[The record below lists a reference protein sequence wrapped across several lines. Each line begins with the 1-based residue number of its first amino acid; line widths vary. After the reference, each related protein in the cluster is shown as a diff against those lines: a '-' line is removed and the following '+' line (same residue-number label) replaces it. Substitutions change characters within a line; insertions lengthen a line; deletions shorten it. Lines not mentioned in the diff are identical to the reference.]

1 MSSSKR
7 IVIFLSVL
15 AFLLPI
21 ISLYHMS
28 VGQIKVSVSDI
39 QNALFDYDNS
49 ETSQL
54 LIREFRLPRL
64 IMACI
69 AGAGLSLAG
78 MLMQTLF
85 NNPLAGPYVLGI
97 NSGASLMVA
106 ICLLTGFQFFG
117 TNLGLISSA
126 LIGAFAAGMVMMSI
140 TGFLRSQVSLLLVG
154 LMFGSFTSAIVS
166 LLEASSG
173 AEQLKSFTLWSMGSL
188 QNVLLEQIPFI
199 LLFFAL
205 GIVLCL
211 LIVKPL
217 NLLVLGENAA
227 SLLGI
232 NTKQTRIIVLVV
244 TALLTGLV
252 TAFCG
257 PIAFVGLAV
266 PNITR
271 ILLKTQNHGFLI
283 LGNLLI
289 GSLFLVLCDIFI
301 QVLENTVQLPINV
314 LTSMIG
320 APFVIFVLIRKA
332 K

>member
-1 MSSSKR
+1 MIQSQR
-7 IVIFLSVL
+7 INWFLVVSLLIFPLIAYFHL
-15 AFLLPI
+15 T
-21 ISLYHMS
+21 
-28 VGQIKVSVSDI
+28 VGQQAISISDFK
-39 QNALFDYDNS
+39 NAIFAYDSTN
-49 ETSQL
+49 TAQL
-54 LIREFRLPRL
+54 LAREFRFPRL
-64 IMACI
+64 IMACV

-106 ICLLTGFQFFG
+106 ISLLTGIQFFG
-117 TNLGLISSA
+117 TNFGLISTA
-126 LIGAFAAGMVMMSI
+126 LIGAFAAGILMMSVV
-140 TGFLRSQVSLLLVG
+140 GFLKSQVSLLLVG

-166 LLEASSG
+166 FLEISSK

-188 QNVLLEQIPFI
+188 QNVLLEQIPLI
-199 LLFFAL
+199 LLFFVF
-205 GIVLCL
+205 GIILSA

-227 SLLGI
+227 SLLGLKI
-232 NTKQTRIIVLVV
+232 QQTRIVILII
-244 TALLTGLV
+244 TALFTGLI

-271 ILLKTQNHGFLI
+271 ILLKTQNHFHLI
-283 LGNLLI
+283 AGNLLI
-289 GSLFLVLCDIFI
+289 GSSFLLLCDILI
-301 QVLENTVQLPINV
+301 QLIENEIQLPINV
-314 LTSMIG
+314 LTSLIG
-320 APFVIFVLIRKA
+320 APFVIFVLIRKM

>member
-1 MSSSKR
+1 MKNAQRLNWFLIGSV
-7 IVIFLSVL
+7 VIFPFMALLHLSIGEI
-15 AFLLPI
+15 PI
-21 ISLYHMS
+21 DLDDLIN
-28 VGQIKVSVSDI
+28 VIF
-39 QNALFDYDNS
+39 NYDAEN
-49 ETSQL
+49 TAQL
-54 LIREFRLPRL
+54 LAREFRFPRL

-106 ICLLTGFQFFG
+106 ISLLTGIQFFG
-117 TNLGLISSA
+117 TNLGLISAA
-126 LIGAFAAGMVMMSI
+126 LIGAFAAGMLMMSV
-140 TGFLRSQVSLLLVG
+140 TGFLKSQVSLLLVG

-166 LLEASSG
+166 FLEVSSK

-188 QNVLLEQIPFI
+188 QNVLLEQIPLI
-199 LLFFAL
+199 LFFFAI
-205 GIVLCL
+205 GIVLSA

-217 NLLVLGENAA
+217 NLLVIGENAA

-232 NTKQTRIIVLVV
+232 KIQQTRIVIMVI
-244 TALLTGLV
+244 TALLTGLI

-271 ILLKTQNHGFLI
+271 ILLKTQNHSHLI
-283 LGNLLI
+283 LGNLII
-289 GSLFLVLCDIFI
+289 GSTFLVVCDTFI
-301 QVLENTVQLPINV
+301 QYLESSVQLPINV
-314 LTSMIG
+314 LTSLIG
-320 APFVIFVLIRKA
+320 APFVIIVLIRRTK
-332 K
+332 

>member
-1 MSSSKR
+1 
-7 IVIFLSVL
+7 
-15 AFLLPI
+15 
-21 ISLYHMS
+21 MS

-117 TNLGLISSA
+117 TSLGLISSA
-126 LIGAFAAGMVMMSI
+126 LIGALVAGMLMMSI

-188 QNVLLEQIPFI
+188 QNVLLEQITLI

-205 GIVLCL
+205 GILLCL

-232 NTKQTRIIVLVV
+232 NIKQTRIIVLVV

>member
-1 MSSSKR
+1 MSTSKR
-7 IVIFLSVL
+7 IVVFLSVL
-15 AFLLPI
+15 AFLLPVVA
-21 ISLYHMS
+21 LFHLG
-28 VGQIKVSVSDI
+28 VGQIKVTIPEI
-39 QNALFDYDNS
+39 QSAFFDYDNS

-126 LIGAFAAGMVMMSI
+126 LIGALAAGMVMMSI

-188 QNVLLEQIPFI
+188 QNVLLEQIPLI

-217 NLLVLGENAA
+217 NLLVLGENTA

>member
-1 MSSSKR
+1 MISSKR
-7 IVIFLSVL
+7 IVVFLSVL

-39 QNALFDYDNS
+39 QNALFDYENS
-49 ETSQL
+49 NTAQL
-54 LIREFRLPRL
+54 LLREFRLPRL

-117 TNLGLISSA
+117 TNIGLISSA

-140 TGFLRSQVSLLLVG
+140 SGFLRSQVSLLLVG

-188 QNVLLEQIPFI
+188 QNVLLEQIPLIF
-199 LLFFAL
+199 LFFAL
-205 GIVLCL
+205 GIALCL

-232 NTKQTRIIVLVV
+232 NIKQTRIIVLVV

-257 PIAFVGLAV
+257 PIGFVGLAV

>member
-1 MSSSKR
+1 MIQTQR
-7 IVIFLSVL
+7 INWFLIVSLLIFPLIAYFHLTVGQYV
-15 AFLLPI
+15 
-21 ISLYHMS
+21 ISLTDF
-28 VGQIKVSVSDI
+28 K
-39 QNALFDYDNS
+39 NAIFAYDSTN
-49 ETSQL
+49 TAQL
-54 LIREFRLPRL
+54 LAREFRFPRL
-64 IMACI
+64 IMACV

-106 ICLLTGFQFFG
+106 ICLLTGIQFFG
-117 TNLGLISSA
+117 TNIGLISSA
-126 LIGAFAAGMVMMSI
+126 LIGAFAAGMLMMSVV
-140 TGFLRSQVSLLLVG
+140 GFLKSQVSLLLVG

-166 LLEASSG
+166 FLEISSK

-188 QNVLLEQIPFI
+188 QNVLLEQIPLI
-199 LLFFAL
+199 LLFFVI
-205 GIVLCL
+205 GIILSA

-217 NLLVLGENAA
+217 NLLILGENAA

-232 NTKQTRIIVLVV
+232 KIQQTRIVIMVI
-244 TALLTGLV
+244 TALLTGLI

-271 ILLKTQNHGFLI
+271 ILLKTQNHFFLI
-283 LGNLLI
+283 AGNLLI
-289 GSLFLVLCDIFI
+289 GSAFLMLCDILI
-301 QVLENTVQLPINV
+301 QILESEIQLPINV
-314 LTSMIG
+314 LTSLIG
-320 APFVIFVLIRKA
+320 APFVIFVLIRKM

>member
-1 MSSSKR
+1 MKNAQRLNWFLIGSV
-7 IVIFLSVL
+7 VIFPFI
-15 AFLLPI
+15 AFLHLSIGEIPI
-21 ISLYHMS
+21 DLDDL
-28 VGQIKVSVSDI
+28 K
-39 QNALFDYDNS
+39 NAIFNYDAEN
-49 ETSQL
+49 TAQL
-54 LIREFRLPRL
+54 LAREFRFPRL

-106 ICLLTGFQFFG
+106 ISLLTGIQFFG
-117 TNLGLISSA
+117 TNLGLISAA
-126 LIGAFAAGMVMMSI
+126 LIGAFAAGMLMMSV
-140 TGFLRSQVSLLLVG
+140 TGFLKSQVSLLLVG

-166 LLEASSG
+166 FLEVTTN

-188 QNVLLEQIPFI
+188 QNVLLEQIPLI
-199 LLFFAL
+199 LFFFII
-205 GIVLCL
+205 GIVLSA

-217 NLLVLGENAA
+217 NLLVIGENAA

-232 NTKQTRIIVLVV
+232 KIQQTRLVIMV
-244 TALLTGLV
+244 ITALLTGLI

-271 ILLKTQNHGFLI
+271 ILLKTQNHSHLI
-283 LGNLLI
+283 FGNLII
-289 GSLFLVLCDIFI
+289 GSTFLVACDTFI
-301 QVLENTVQLPINV
+301 QYLESSVQLPINI
-314 LTSMIG
+314 LTSLIG
-320 APFVIFVLIRKA
+320 APFVIFVLIHRTK
-332 K
+332 